1 MIMTKSE
8 TLGELPKFMQGD
20 MQGAD
25 AVAKMA
31 PTDLLHAELPRAFNL
46 FKKKLRSAIK

>member
-1 MIMTKSE
+1 
-8 TLGELPKFMQGD
+8 

-46 FKKKLRSAIK
+46 FKKSEVQSSETQ